1 MPAAPVPADENERLA
16 ALIAL
21 DIIGTERTAEFS
33 IFPTLAKGLCSTP
46 IAAISLVDEDRQW
59 FKASVG
65 LDVSETPRDIS
76 FCAHAILNPTEA
88 LYVPDATKDPRFA
101 DSPLVTGDFG
111 LRFYAGVPITGPS
124 GHALGALCVMDRKPR
139 KVSKGVLQQLKQL
152 AVGVGSALKLH
163 ASVQELR
170 KLAVTDALTGLEN
183 RAGFNQRL
191 RAALTRRTDTPASRI
206 GLLFLD
212 LDGFKAIND
221 LFGHAGGDAALQEV
235 ARRLRSVARVRDAV
249 CRFGG
254 DEFCVLIEDVQ
265 NPTDLHALGARIHAA
280 LAELFLIERQS
291 VPLRTSIGIAVCS
304 AGSNDPEALI
314 RKADT
319 ALYEAKRDG
328 RGTTRFAAALKS
340 RKLVTTTGR
349 NEMTALLR
357 SALLPPGHEPFT
369 LAAQPIFQGRTGQ
382 LAGFEALVRWP
393 DPDGS
398 VRQPSEFIPM
408 AEATGLVVQ
417 LDRWVLD
424 QACGLA
430 AGWPNHL
437 QISSNLSAANF
448 FAGNLVEDVQAI
460 LERHGVAPDRLKLEI
475 TETVL
480 LCDPARVR
488 NIVAALRELGV
499 HVILDDF
506 GVGHASMAYLRDY
519 AFDGLKI
526 DRSFTA
532 GIETDPR
539 SRAFSRAIIEMAR
552 ALGIG
557 ATAEGVETEGQLQ
570 VLRNEGIETV
580 QGYLLG
586 RPMTPDAATN
596 LIQQQAGPMPGAR
609 VRASKVVRSTSTGL
623 RSSNENTPLPLQRG
637 QS

>member
-1 MPAAPVPADENERLA
+1 MPAAPMPFDEDKRLA

-21 DIIGTERTAEFS
+21 DIIETERTAEFD
-33 IFPTLAKGLCSTP
+33 IFPTLARSLFSTP
-46 IAAISLVDEDRQW
+46 IAAISLIDENRQW

-65 LDVSETPRDIS
+65 LNVSETPRDVS
-76 FCAHAILNPTEA
+76 FCAHVILSPTEA
-88 LYVPDATKDPRFA
+88 LCVPDATKDPRFA
-101 DSPLVTGDFG
+101 DNPLVTGEFG
-111 LRFYAGVPITGPS
+111 LRFYVGVPITGPS
-124 GHALGALCVMDRKPR
+124 GHPLGALCVMDRKPR
-139 KVSKGVLQQLKQL
+139 EVSKEVLEQLQQL

-170 KLAVTDALTGLEN
+170 KLAVTDVLTGLEN
-183 RAGFNQRL
+183 RTGFNQRL
-191 RAALTRRTDTPASRI
+191 RAALTRRKDTPASRI

-221 LFGHAGGDAALQEV
+221 LFGHAGGDEALQEV
-235 ARRLRSVARVRDAV
+235 ARRLRSVTRARDALS
-249 CRFGG
+249 RFGG
-254 DEFCVLIEDVQ
+254 DEFCVLVDDVRD
-265 NPTDLHALGARIHAA
+265 PTDLHALGARIHVE
-280 LAELFLIERQS
+280 LAEPFLIEQQS

-304 AGSNDPEALI
+304 AGASDPETLV
-314 RKADT
+314 RKADA
-319 ALYEAKRDG
+319 ALYDAKRAG
-328 RGTTRFAAALKS
+328 RGTTRFAAALKARDAPVS
-340 RKLVTTTGR
+340 TGR
-349 NEMTALLR
+349 NVMTALLR
-357 SALLPPGHEPFT
+357 NALLPPGREPFT
-369 LAAQPIFQGRTGQ
+369 LAVQPIFQGQTGE

-393 DPDGS
+393 DPDGG

-430 AGWPNHL
+430 AGWPSYL

-448 FAGNLVEDVQAI
+448 LAGNLVEDVQAT
-460 LERHGVAPDRLKLEI
+460 LERHGVAPSRLKLEI

-480 LCDPARVR
+480 LCDPTRVR

-506 GVGHASMAYLRDY
+506 GVGHASIAYLRDY

-532 GIETDPR
+532 GIEIDPR
-539 SRAFSRAIIEMAR
+539 SRAFVRAIIEMAR
-552 ALGIG
+552 ALGIE

-570 VLRNEGIETV
+570 MLRRKGIETV

-586 RPMTPDAATN
+586 CPMTPAAAAS
-596 LIQQQAGPMPGAR
+596 LIKQQPL
-609 VRASKVVRSTSTGL
+609 ST
-623 RSSNENTPLPLQRG
+623 PHA
-637 QS
+637 

>member
-1 MPAAPVPADENERLA
+1 MSPAPVPTDENARLA

-21 DIIGTERTAEFS
+21 DIIGTERTAEFDV
-33 IFPTLAKGLCSTP
+33 FPTLARSLFSTP
-46 IAAISLVDEDRQW
+46 IAAISLIDEDRQW

-65 LDVSETPRDIS
+65 LDVSETPRDTS
-76 FCAHAILNPTEA
+76 FCAHAILSPTEV
-88 LYVPDATKDPRFA
+88 LCVPDATKDPRFA
-101 DSPLVTGDFG
+101 DNPLVTGEFG
-111 LRFYAGVPITGPS
+111 LRFYAGVPIDGPS
-124 GHALGALCVMDRKPR
+124 GHPLGALCVIDRKPR
-139 KVSKGVLQQLKQL
+139 EVSKEVLEQLQHL

-163 ASVQELR
+163 ASVHELR
-170 KLAVTDALTGLEN
+170 KLAVTDPLTGLEN

-191 RAALTRRTDTPASRI
+191 RAALARRKNTPAPCI

-221 LFGHAGGDAALQEV
+221 LFGHAGGDEALQEV
-235 ARRLRSVARVRDAV
+235 ARRLRSATRARDALS
-249 CRFGG
+249 RFGG
-254 DEFCVLIEDVQ
+254 DKFCVLVEEVRD
-265 NPTDLHALGARIHAA
+265 PADLHALGARIHAE
-280 LAELFLIERQS
+280 LAKPFLIEQQS
-291 VPLRTSIGIAVCS
+291 VPLGTSIGIAICT
-304 AGSNDPEALI
+304 AGASDPETLV
-314 RKADT
+314 RKADA
-319 ALYEAKRDG
+319 ALYDAKRAG
-328 RGTTRFAAALKS
+328 RGTTRFAAALKARDAPVS
-340 RKLVTTTGR
+340 TGR
-349 NEMTALLR
+349 NVMTALLR
-357 SALLPPGHEPFT
+357 NALLPPGHEPFT
-369 LAAQPIFQGRTGQ
+369 LAVQPIFLGRTGQ

-393 DPDGS
+393 DPDGG

-424 QACGLA
+424 RACGLA
-430 AGWPNHL
+430 ANWPSHL

-448 FAGNLVEDVQAI
+448 LAGNLAEDVQAT
-460 LERHGVAPDRLKLEI
+460 LERHGVAPGRLKLEI

-480 LCDPARVR
+480 LCDPTRVR

-506 GVGHASMAYLRDY
+506 GVGHASLAYLRDY

-539 SRAFSRAIIEMAR
+539 SRAFVRAIVEMAR

-570 VLRNEGIETV
+570 MLRSKGIETV

-586 RPMTPDAATN
+586 RPMTPDAAIS
-596 LIQQQAGPMPGAR
+596 LIQKQP
-609 VRASKVVRSTSTGL
+609 
-623 RSSNENTPLPLQRG
+623 E
-637 QS
+637 